1 MKRRHGVRLTAGLLA
16 LALCAGVPA
25 LAEED
30 GESRRREADGWSMNE
45 WSEPWRQKASAWAV
59 EDIDRARSLGLD
71 PFDNFVDY
79 QADATREEFAAL
91 ADQLYT
97 AVQQDYKYM
106 GWEAPFTD
114 VNNSYVDMAWGL
126 GLMQGVSDTEFAPG
140 RSMTRL
146 EICVLL
152 DRTLGV
158 LEAELEEP
166 FAGKAAALA
175 AGSEGA
181 VDGWAAEGV
190 KTVVGAG
197 LMQGTEHG
205 YALGETTTREQAVL
219 LCLRTYDA
227 IRESERLAKEALW
240 QTVFTQAERERAAEL
255 KAMKDE
261 MGAGRYQ
268 GESPY
273 TQAPNLTPGSFAP
286 GALEEGFVQDGL
298 AAINYVRAVAG
309 LPADVRCTDEL
320 NANAQEGALL
330 LAVSEFSHYPHRPDG
345 MEKGLYDA
353 GYAATSSSNIGYGHR
368 TLSGFVLSC
377 TDDSDAGNLDRVGH
391 RRWLF
396 NPDLKLVGLGYVEN
410 MTTTKV
416 FDHSR
421 TPSLTPE
428 MVCWPAQGVFPVEL
442 ADAGLGWSC
451 APKPGT
457 YDLGASKGLTVTL
470 AREGDGAGFELDLS
484 MDDPQAGAYC
494 HVDTV
499 GYGYGPAIIFR
510 PEVEGYAHGDVY
522 RVRIGNVKRAGGGTT
537 SIEYTVKFFE

>member
-1 MKRRHGVRLTAGLLA
+1 MKRRDGVRLTAGLLA

-25 LAEED
+25 LAEE
-30 GESRRREADGWSMNE
+30 G
-45 WSEPWRQKASAWAV
+45 SEPWRQKASAWAV

-106 GWEAPFTD
+106 SWEAPFTD

-126 GLMQGVSDTEFAPG
+126 GLMQGVSDTEFAPR

-152 DRTLGV
+152 ARTLGV

-166 FAGKAAALA
+166 FAAEAAALA
-175 AGSEGA
+175 AGSEGT
-181 VDGWAAEGV
+181 VDNWAAAGV

-227 IRESERLAKEALW
+227 VQESRRLAEEAARESERQAKEALW
-240 QTVFTQAERERAAEL
+240 ETVFTQAERERAAEL

-261 MGAGRYQ
+261 MDAGRYQ

-273 TQAPNLTPGSFAP
+273 TQAPNLTPGSFSP

-298 AAINYVRAVAG
+298 ATINYVRAVAG

-330 LAVSEFSHYPHRPDG
+330 LAASEFSHYPHRPDG

-391 RRWLF
+391 RRWLL

-442 ADAGLGWSC
+442 ADANLGWSC
-451 APKPGT
+451 TPKPGT
-457 YDLGASKGLTVTL
+457 YDLGASKDLTVTL
-470 AREGDGAGFELDLS
+470 TREGDGAVFELDLS

-522 RVRIGNVKRAGGGTT
+522 RVKIDNVKRAGGGTT